1 METFNIATLAKHFT
15 NEASAW
21 ELVEKMRWANGP
33 VCPHCGVINHAYLLK
48 SSPTSTG
55 KESHRKTWKCADCR
69 RKFSVLIGTIF
80 EGTQVPLSK
89 WLMAIYL
96 MSASKN
102 GVAAYELHRTL
113 NVTHKTAWFMIHRI
127 REGMKLAP
135 VSAMMRGTVVA
146 DETWIGGNPQNMH
159 ANKRVGSKQGK
170 TAKTPVLSLVNKE
183 TGEVRSQAIPDVTG
197 ATLRN
202 AISQTVVM
210 SETTLHTDSAHP
222 YKRIGKDMAGH
233 IAVNHFI
240 GQYVLNGAGTNE
252 AEGYFSQLKR
262 SIDGTHHHVSVE
274 HLNRYLAEFD
284 FRYTTR
290 KMSDSDRMV
299 QLMGQTGMRRL
310 TYKRLIGKP

>member
-1 METFNIATLAKHFT
+1 METLNIATLAKHFT

-21 ELVEKMRWANGP
+21 ELVEKMRWASGP
-33 VCPHCGVINHAYLLK
+33 VCPHCGVIDNAYLLK
-48 SSPTSTG
+48 ASPTSTG
-55 KESHRKTWKCADCR
+55 KVSHRKTWKCADCR

-89 WLMAIYL
+89 WLMAMFL

-135 VSAMMRGTVVA
+135 AAAMMRGTVVA
-146 DETWIGGNPQNMH
+146 DETWIGGEPKFKH
-159 ANKRVGSKQGK
+159 ANRRVDSKQGK
-170 TAKTPVLSLVNKE
+170 TDKTPVLSLVNKE

-197 ATLRN
+197 ITLRK
-202 AISQTVVM
+202 AISKSVAM
-210 SETTLHTDSAHP
+210 AETTLHSDSAVA
-222 YKRIGKDMAGH
+222 YQAIGNDMAGH
-233 IAVNHFI
+233 VAVNHTI
-240 GQYVLNGAGTNE
+240 GQYVLNGAGTNS

-274 HLNRYLAEFD
+274 HLQRYLAEFD

-290 KMSDSDRMV
+290 KMSDSDRMT

-310 TYKRLIGKP
+310 TYKRLIGKF